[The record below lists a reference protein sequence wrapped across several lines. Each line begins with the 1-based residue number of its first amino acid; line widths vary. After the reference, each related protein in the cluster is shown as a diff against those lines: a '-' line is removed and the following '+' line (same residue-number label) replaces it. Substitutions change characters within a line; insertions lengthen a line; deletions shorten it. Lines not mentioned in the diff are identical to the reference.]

1 MNLAAEFDVVVYGAT
16 GFTGRL
22 VSEYLLARY
31 GPGGELRWAMAGR
44 NLDKLKAV
52 RDAIGAPSGIQLL
65 TAAADDPAALES
77 MARRAQVVISTVGPY
92 QLFGSPLIVACAR
105 SGTDYVD
112 LCGEPVW
119 MRQMIDSYEEL
130 ARKSGARIVFSCGF
144 DSVPSDL
151 GVLSLQTQAQ
161 VLTGHALN
169 RVKCRIRK
177 MQGGFSSGTLAS
189 LRANT
194 TAATDPAT
202 MALLADP
209 FALTPGFLGP
219 TQPAGQTPQYDEDLG
234 AWVAPFVMATINTR
248 NVHRSNFLM
257 GHRYGTDFVYDEM
270 MVAGSG
276 PQGEA
281 RAAGIAAAFTTLLS
295 GTGGPEPGEGPSQAE
310 RDAGFYD
317 MLFFGHA
324 PDGTLVRFVVTG
336 DGDPGYGS
344 TPKIIGESA
353 VCLVRD
359 SADTP
364 GGIWTA
370 GAAMGGRLID
380 RLTCSA
386 GLTFRLE
393 GR

>member
-1 MNLAAEFDVVVYGAT
+1 
-16 GFTGRL
+16 
-22 VSEYLLARY
+22 
-31 GPGGELRWAMAGR
+31 
-44 NLDKLKAV
+44 
-52 RDAIGAPSGIQLL
+52 
-65 TAAADDPAALES
+65 
-77 MARRAQVVISTVGPY
+77 
-92 QLFGSPLIVACAR
+92 
-105 SGTDYVD
+105 
-112 LCGEPVW
+112 
-119 MRQMIDSYEEL
+119 
-130 ARKSGARIVFSCGF
+130 
-144 DSVPSDL
+144 
-151 GVLSLQTQAQ
+151 
-161 VLTGHALN
+161 
-169 RVKCRIRK
+169 
-177 MQGGFSSGTLAS
+177 
-189 LRANT
+189 
-194 TAATDPAT
+194 
-202 MALLADP
+202 
-209 FALTPGFLGP
+209 
-219 TQPAGQTPQYDEDLG
+219 
-234 AWVAPFVMATINTR
+234 MATINTR

-281 RAAGIAAAFTTLLS
+281 RAAGIAAAFATLLS

-324 PDGTLVRFVVTG
+324 LDGTLVRFVVTG

-380 RLTCSA
+380 RLTSSA
-386 GLTFRLE
+386 GLTFRT